1 MPKLEVSIIIP
12 VFNSEQFLGESI
24 QSAIREA
31 VLIGK
36 SEIIVVDNNSKDKS
50 IEIAKT
56 ILGSSTVRHLIV
68 NQEIQGAS
76 PTRNLGVSLA
86 NGHWIKFLDADD
98 VIGEGSTL
106 AQLQVAQN
114 VPNNCGL
121 IYSNWARGDKDLNL
135 TALITPKIR
144 TKSIEAAI
152 DLLEASNF
160 LAMGSSLI
168 CRDAFNAVGGF
179 SDSVVIEDV
188 ELYIRLAEANCTFVG
203 CETERPSL
211 IYRDVQNSLSKQND
225 IAFSMAV
232 RRNARMVLEFA
243 AREGQMTREVVD
255 SVSNRYFQT
264 TRALFQKDRHKF
276 REVLS
281 EMKELNLNLLPQG
294 PTHFRFLAQV
304 FGYELAEEIAG
315 IARGWISSLRVGLL
329 SR

>member
-1 MPKLEVSIIIP
+1 MSKFEVSIIIP

-31 VLIGK
+31 VLTGK

-56 ILGSSTVRHLIV
+56 ILGSSTIRHLIV
-68 NQEIQGAS
+68 KQTIQGAS
-76 PTRNLGVSLA
+76 QTRNLGANLA
-86 NGHWIKFLDADD
+86 NGQWLKFLDADD
-98 VIGEGSTL
+98 VIGEGSTIE
-106 AQLQVAQN
+106 QLEVAEN

-135 TALITPKIR
+135 TASITPKIR

-152 DLLEASNF
+152 DLLETSNF

-168 CRDAFNAVGGF
+168 RRDAFNAVGGF

-188 ELYIRLAEANCTFVG
+188 ELYIKLAEANFNFVG

-211 IYRDVQNSLSKQND
+211 IYRDVQNSLSKQD
-225 IAFSMAV
+225 DVAFSMAV

-243 AREGQMTREVVD
+243 AREGQLTREVVD
-255 SVSNRYFQT
+255 SVSNCYFQT
-264 TRALFQKDRHKF
+264 TRALFQKDRDRF

-281 EMKELNLNLLPQG
+281 EMKGLNLNLIPQG
-294 PTHFRFLAQV
+294 PAHFRFLAQV

-315 IARGWISSLRVGLL
+315 IARGCITPLRVGLL